1 MSLNSI
7 PPHRRGGTLQ
17 QRVRDEARFF
27 KAWVENPVATGAVS
41 PSGRFLSRA
50 MARHV
55 DPNIPGPIIELGPG
69 TGPVTQALIEHGI
82 APERLILVEFDEKF
96 CDLLKARFPQARI
109 VRGDAYNLAETLRD
123 VITEPVA
130 AIVSSLP
137 LLNKP
142 DEDRV
147 RLLQDGFAMLH
158 PEGNFVQFTY
168 GMISPIPR
176 SKAVKAEMAFE
187 MQGSAP
193 VWLNLPPARVFTYR
207 PARDAANAASGN
219 PVTEF
224 LTRIRS
230 SAWRMRDELL
240 ERRDRIGTEFRLAR
254 DRVRIDIELRAA
266 HLRDTP
272 QAKRPLEFLKRLSEQ
287 RPRDR
292 F

>member
-1 MSLNSI
+1 MSLNSTS
-7 PPHRRGGTLQ
+7 PSRTSGTLQ

-55 DPNIPGPIIELGPG
+55 DGDIPGLVIELGPG
-69 TGPVTQALIEHGI
+69 TGPVTQALVNRGI
-82 APERLILVEFDEKF
+82 APERLVLVEFDEKF
-96 CDLLKARFPQARI
+96 CDLLKARFPQARV

-137 LLNKP
+137 LLNRP

-147 RLLQDGFAMLH
+147 RLLQDSFAMLH
-158 PEGNFVQFTY
+158 PQGNFVQFTY

-176 SKAVKAEMAFE
+176 SKADSAEMAFE

-193 VWLNLPPARVFTYR
+193 VWLNLPPARVFSYR
-207 PARDAANAASGN
+207 PARDATSADGNNPAAA
-219 PVTEF
+219 F
-224 LTRIRS
+224 LARIRT
-230 SAWRMRDELL
+230 SAWRVRDELL

-272 QAKRPLEFLKRLSEQ
+272 PARRSLEFLKKLAEQ
-287 RPRDR
+287 RSRDR